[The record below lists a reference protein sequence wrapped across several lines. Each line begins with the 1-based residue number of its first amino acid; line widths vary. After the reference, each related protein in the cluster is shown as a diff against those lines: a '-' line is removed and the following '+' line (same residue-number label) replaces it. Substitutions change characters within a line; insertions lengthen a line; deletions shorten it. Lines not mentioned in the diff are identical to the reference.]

1 MRALLSLSWFA
12 LVASATWDLRD
23 TNGNLIKDR
32 QQWQTNN
39 GYCGEIPDP
48 CNPRRCVSP
57 PRDTTAAPF
66 CVYSVSCEEVA
77 GRCALA
83 GVGST
88 DLNRLPQYS
97 VSTAFYSRRKRPVFA
112 HDARSAKRPSRE
124 NLDRRAVSVSKLE
137 VERDRFHVCGGVC
150 TEHAGLGFIGV
161 EEGRRCKER
170 SLCVVGR
177 GMALG
182 MAGVV
187 ACACIRGPPVP
198 IIIRDRV

>member
-1 MRALLSLSWFA
+1 MTVISSLIWVCPTRFPVATAVTRPCLSRSKGVGCQHARFA
-12 LVASATWDLRD
+12 LSFVVRSRCECHMGSQGHQI

-150 TEHAGLGFIGV
+150 TEHAGLGF
-161 EEGRRCKER
+161 RC
-170 SLCVVGR
+170 
-177 GMALG
+177 
-182 MAGVV
+182 
-187 ACACIRGPPVP
+187 
-198 IIIRDRV
+198 